1 MTSLAWLDRCLP
13 GLSCL
18 VVAASFLPLVIA
30 WKRASGLALR
40 GAVPW
45 AFLAATLGIA
55 AQVACFGSAPET
67 GRPSAGHWAYL
78 SSLATLATLIS
89 VLGARKPGGG
99 AWSILMGL
107 LMLVFLIP
115 WLEGSGLAAGSG
127 GLDRLRLDPPWAI
140 FFVLLA
146 LAGVTNYLPT
156 RYGPAAILVGL
167 SLLAEMLALLPDVLA
182 PRPRAFVWSIGPML
196 SALGALAALIL
207 SLGPR
212 PERTRFDAL
221 WLWFRDGWGVVW
233 ALRVRERFQ
242 RAAESSGW
250 PVHLSWNGLLS
261 EAGTQASDV
270 PEEALRTLSVLL
282 KRFADPES
290 LERAAREVRRPC
302 PPPSAEG

>member
-1 MTSLAWLDRCLP
+1 MLGLAAQL
-13 GLSCL
+13 
-18 VVAASFLPLVIA
+18 ASFDTP
-30 WKRASGLALR
+30 S
-40 GAVPW
+40 
-45 AFLAATLGIA
+45 
-55 AQVACFGSAPET
+55 ET

-89 VLGARKPGGG
+89 VLGARRPGGG

-115 WLEGSGLAAGSG
+115 WLEGSGLANGSN

-140 FFVLLA
+140 FFALLA

-156 RYGPAAILVGL
+156 RYGPAAIPVGA
-167 SLLAEMLALLPDVLA
+167 SLLAELLALLPDVLA
-182 PRPRAFVWSIGPML
+182 PRSRAIVWSIGPML
-196 SALGALAALIL
+196 GALGVFTAAII
-207 SLGPR
+207 SIRPR
-212 PERTRFDAL
+212 PDRTRFDDL

-250 PVHLSWNGLLS
+250 PIHLSWNGLQP
-261 EAGTQASDV
+261 ADGTPLDDV
-270 PEEALRTLSVLL
+270 PEDALRTLSGLL

-290 LERAAREVRRPC
+290 LGRATRRGRRPC
-302 PPPSAEG
+302 PPPAAEG